1 MKRFLITLTFC
12 LAGLVL
18 AQAQVTTSSIS
29 GSVTSE
35 SGETLPG
42 ATVVATHVPSGTF
55 YGVVT
60 REDGGYVI
68 PNMRV
73 GGPYTVEVSYT
84 GFQPSVVNDIYLNL
98 GEKRNL
104 GIVMKSGVE
113 LQQVVV
119 TGERN
124 ALINPDKT
132 GASTIISLEQLRVMP
147 TITRSTAD
155 LTRLNPMSA
164 EGGSFGG
171 RNDQFNNYS
180 LDGSIFN
187 NPFGLD
193 AATPGGQTDA
203 QPVSLD
209 AIEQVSVSLAPYDVT
224 KSGFTGA
231 SVDAVTKSGT
241 NNFTGSVFGYFRNK
255 DMIGTKVD
263 GTKVT
268 KGDLS
273 QLQTGFS
280 IGGPIVK
287 DKIFFF
293 ANLEIERRSDLGSY
307 FVPNTG
313 GQTGGNVSRVLASDM
328 NLISSLLKTNFDYET
343 GAIEGF
349 KHNTDN
355 QKGLFKL
362 NFNLS
367 KSHKLAITY
376 NFLDAYKDKPAHP
389 SAIGRRGPDFQTLQF
404 ENSGYRINN
413 VIHSTKAELNSL
425 FGNKFANQLQLG
437 FTAFRDNREP
447 FSTPF
452 PVLNFGKDGVRYIV
466 AGHEPFS
473 IHNIL
478 DQNVYQFTDNFNI
491 YLNKHTF
498 TIGTSLERFDFDN
511 SFNLTG
517 YGARVFFPDID
528 MAAAQTVLNSPEFAQ
543 EVANA
548 KAAFETNTANDTWAL
563 AETNMGQWALY
574 VQDEIALNKKL
585 TLTVGLRSDLP
596 LYFDTQDKIQ
606 ENIDRNCCYN
616 PNLEY
621 YDANNNPLSL
631 STYYDENG
639 KPVSLNSLE
648 LPDQKPLIS
657 PRLGFNYDIS
667 GDQMAQLRG
676 GTGLFT
682 GRFPF
687 VWIGNQVA
695 NPNDFFYVTTAPDF
709 KFPQVWRSN
718 LGYDRK
724 LGNGWSMTL
733 DFIYT
738 KDVQAQM
745 VRNYGIKKPSDKL
758 KGVDNRPIYT
768 FDDRSQR
775 FDFFAF
781 PAPAVVQTNAYVFTN
796 TDLGR
801 SVNVALQV
809 EKTFANNMK
818 ATLAYNYLD
827 AKDAASIDAEISSD
841 AYDRNPANIN
851 HTNTAELAPSL
862 YGNKHRVVGSLYK
875 RFNYAE
881 KWATHVAVF
890 MEYVQGG
897 RFSYTYS
904 GDINN
909 DGSGLN
915 DLLFIPTDAQ
925 IDQMS
930 FTGDA
935 ASQRTTLKA
944 YIAQDD
950 YLSEN
955 RGKYA
960 EKYASLSPWYGRW
973 DVRIMQELGL
983 SNGHS
988 VQLSLDILN
997 FGNLLSNKW
1006 GVRQT
1011 ATNTGLVQPIGVSV
1025 ANGEPIYSFSTSQTQ
1040 TFYNDFS
1047 LNSRWQAQLGLRY
1060 NF

>member
-1 MKRFLITLTFC
+1 MKRLVFTLIAWLVVLTF
-12 LAGLVL
+12 
-18 AQAQVTTSSIS
+18 AQAQVTTSSIQ
-29 GSVTSE
+29 GTVTDDA
-35 SGETLPG
+35 GTTLPG
-42 ATVVATHVPSGTF
+42 ATVVATHVPSGTY
-55 YGVVT
+55 YGVIT
-60 REDGGYVI
+60 RDDGGYVI
-68 PNMRV
+68 PNVRV
-73 GGPYTVEVSYT
+73 GGPYTIQVSYT
-84 GFQPSVVNDIYLNL
+84 GYQQFTVNDVFLNL
-98 GEKRNL
+98 GEKRTIDIEMKAGVQL
-104 GIVMKSGVE
+104 GEVTVVGGRNE
-113 LQQVVV
+113 LID
-119 TGERN
+119 
-124 ALINPDKT
+124 ADKT
-132 GASTIISLEQLRVMP
+132 GASTLISLQQLRTMP

-241 NNFTGSVFGYFRNK
+241 NSFTGSVFGYYRNK

-263 GTKVT
+263 GTEVT
-268 KGDLS
+268 RGDLS

-280 IGGPIVK
+280 LGGPVVK

-293 ANLEIERRSDLGSY
+293 ANLELERRSDLGSY
-307 FVPNTG
+307 FVPSTG
-313 GQTGGNVSRVLASDM
+313 GATGGNVSRVLASDM
-328 NLISSLLKTNFDYET
+328 QMISNILKSEYGYET
-343 GAIEGF
+343 GAISGF
-349 KHNTDN
+349 KHNTNN

-367 KSHKLAITY
+367 AAHKLAITY
-376 NFLDAYKDKPAHP
+376 NFLDAFRDKPAHP

-413 VIHSTKAELNSL
+413 IIHSTKAELNSL
-425 FGNKFANQLQLG
+425 FGNKFANKLQLG
-437 FTAFRDNREP
+437 YTAFRDSRDP
-447 FSTPF
+447 FSAPF
-452 PVLNFGKDGVRYIV
+452 PVVNFGKDGVRYIV

-473 IHNIL
+473 IHNRL

-491 YLNKHTF
+491 YMNKHTW
-498 TIGTSLERFDFDN
+498 TIGTSFERFDFDN

-528 MAAAQTVLNSPEFAQ
+528 IADAEAVLTSAEFAQ
-543 EVANA
+543 EVADA
-548 KAAFETNTANDTWAL
+548 RAAFETNNANNTWAL
-563 AETNMGQWALY
+563 AETNMGQWAFY
-574 VQDEIALNKKL
+574 VQDEISVNKQL
-585 TLTVGLRSDLP
+585 TLTLGLRSDLP
-596 LYFDTQDKIQ
+596 LYFDTKDKIQ
-606 ENIDRNCCYN
+606 ENIDRNCCYD
-616 PNLEY
+616 PTIQY
-621 YDANNNPLSL
+621 F
-631 STYYDENG
+631 DEEG
-639 KPVSLNSLE
+639 KPILLNSLE
-648 LPDQKPLIS
+648 LPEQKPLIS
-657 PRLGFNYDIS
+657 PRLGFNYDLH
-667 GDQMAQLRG
+667 GNQTAQLRG

-695 NPNDFFYVTTAPDF
+695 NPNSFFYVTTAPDF
-709 KFPQVWRSN
+709 KYPQVWRSN

-724 LGNGWSMTL
+724 LGSGWAMTF
-733 DFIYT
+733 DVIYT
-738 KDVQAQM
+738 KDLQAQM
-745 VRNYGIKKPSDKL
+745 VRNYGLKLPSSTL

-768 FDDRSQR
+768 NDDRAQN
-775 FDFFAF
+775 FGG
-781 PAPAVVQTNAYVFTN
+781 PTNAYVFTN

-801 SVNVALQV
+801 SVNVAFQI
-809 EKTFANNMK
+809 EKTWANNMK

-841 AYDRNPANIN
+841 AYDRNPANIQ

-875 RFNYAE
+875 RFSYAE
-881 KWATHVAVF
+881 KWATHIAVF

-915 DLLFIPTDAQ
+915 DLLYIPTDAE
-925 IDQMS
+925 IDQMN

-935 ASQRTTLKA
+935 AAQRSRLKA

-960 EKYASLSPWYGRW
+960 EKYAAISPWYGRW
-973 DVRIMQELGL
+973 DIRIMQELGL
-983 SNGHS
+983 ANGHS
-988 VQLSLDILN
+988 IQLSLDILN
-997 FGNLLSNKW
+997 FGNLISNKW
-1006 GVRQT
+1006 GVRQV
-1011 ATNTGLVQPIGVSV
+1011 ATNTGLVQPLGVSV
-1025 ANGEPIYSFSTSQTQ
+1025 TGGDPVYTFDTSLTQ
-1040 TFYNDFS
+1040 TFFNDFS
-1047 LNSRWQAQLGLRY
+1047 LSSRWQAQLGLRY

>member
-1 MKRFLITLTFC
+1 MKRFIFTLTTLL
-12 LAGLVL
+12 LALVSM
-18 AQAQVTTSSIS
+18 QAQVTTSSVK
-29 GSVTSE
+29 GMVTDE
-35 SGETLPG
+35 SGTTMPG
-42 ATVVATHVPSGTF
+42 ATVVATHVPSGTS

-60 REDGGYVI
+60 RDDGGYVI
-68 PNMRV
+68 PNMRI
-73 GGPYTVEVSYT
+73 GGPYTIEASFT
-84 GFQPSVVNDIYLNL
+84 GFQSFAINDVYLQL
-98 GEKRNL
+98 GEKRN
-104 GIVMKSGVE
+104 IDMEFKTGVDLNE
-113 LQQVVV
+113 VLVV
-119 TGERN
+119 GERN
-124 ALINPDKT
+124 PLINPDKT
-132 GASTIISLEQLRVMP
+132 GASTLISLEQLRTMP

-155 LTRLNPMSA
+155 LTRLNPMAA

-224 KSGFTGA
+224 KAGFTGA

-241 NNFTGSVFGYFRNK
+241 NNITGSVFGFYRNK
-255 DMIGTKVD
+255 GMIGKKVD
-263 GTKVT
+263 GTDVT

-307 FVPNTG
+307 FVPAG
-313 GQTGGNVSRVLASDM
+313 AGASGGNVSRVLASDM
-328 NLISSLLKTNFDYET
+328 TNISNLLRSTYGYET
-343 GAIEGF
+343 GAISGF

-367 KSHKLAITY
+367 DAHKLAVTY
-376 NFLDAYKDKPAHP
+376 NFLDAYRDKPAHP

-425 FGNKFANQLQLG
+425 FGNKFANKLQVG
-437 FTAFRDNREP
+437 YTAFRDSRDP
-447 FSTPF
+447 FSAPF
-452 PVLNFGKDGVRYIV
+452 PVVNFGKDGVRYIV

-473 IHNIL
+473 INNVL
-478 DQNVYQFTDNFNI
+478 DQDVYQFTDNFNI

-498 TIGTSLERFDFDN
+498 TIGTSFERFDFDN
-511 SFNLTG
+511 SFNLVG
-517 YGARVFFPDID
+517 YGFRIFFPDID
-528 MAAAQTVLNSPEFAQ
+528 ISDAEAVISSAGFAA
-543 EVANA
+543 EVDGARAN
-548 KAAFETNTANDTWAL
+548 FENNNKNDSWAL
-563 AETNMGQWALY
+563 AETNMGQWAFY
-574 VQDEIALNKKL
+574 VQDEIAVNDQFTL
-585 TLTVGLRSDLP
+585 TLGLRSDLP
-596 LYFDTQDKIQ
+596 LYFNTQDKIQ
-606 ENIDRNCCYN
+606 ENIDRSGGYE
-616 PNLEY
+616 PDISY
-621 YDANNNPLSL
+621 YDKDGNEL
-631 STYYDENG
+631 
-639 KPVSLNSLE
+639 KLNSLE
-648 LPDQKPLIS
+648 LPEQKPLLS
-657 PRLGFNYDIS
+657 PRLGFNYDLH
-667 GDQMAQLRG
+667 GDQTAQIRG
-676 GTGLFT
+676 GVGIFT

-695 NPNDFFYVTTAPDF
+695 NPTSGFYVTTAPDF
-709 KFPQVWRSN
+709 KYPQVWRSN
-718 LGYDRK
+718 IGYDRK
-724 LGNGWSMTL
+724 LGNGWSMTF

-738 KDVQAQM
+738 KDLQAQM
-745 VRNYGIKKPSDKL
+745 VRNYGLKLPSDKL

-768 FDDRSQR
+768 FDDRAQR
-775 FDFFAF
+775 FDPFAF
-781 PAPAVVQTNAYVFTN
+781 PAPAIVQTNAYVFTN
-796 TDLGR
+796 TNKGR
-801 SVNVALQV
+801 SYNIAIQV
-809 EKTFANNMK
+809 EKTWANNMK

-827 AKDAASIDAEISSD
+827 SKDAASIDAEISSD
-841 AYDRNPANIN
+841 AYDRNPGNIN

-875 RFNYAE
+875 KFMYGD
-881 KWATHVAVF
+881 KWASHIAVF
-890 MEYVQGG
+890 MEYLQGG

-915 DLLFIPTDAQ
+915 DLLYIPTDAE
-925 IDQMS
+925 IDQMN
-930 FTGDA
+930 FADA
-935 ASQRTTLKA
+935 AQRTALKA
-944 YIAQDD
+944 YISQDD
-950 YLSEN
+950 YLSGR

-960 EKYASLSPWYGRW
+960 EKYAAISPWYGRW
-973 DVRIMQELGL
+973 DIRYIQELEL

-988 VQLSLDILN
+988 VQLSIDILN
-997 FGNLLSNKW
+997 FANLLNNSW
-1006 GVRQT
+1006 GVREV
-1011 ATNTGLVQPIGVSV
+1011 ATNTGLVQPLGVAV
-1025 ANGEPIYSFSTSQTQ
+1025 ANGEPVYSFDTQQKQ
-1040 TFYNDFS
+1040 TFFNDFS

>member
-1 MKRFLITLTFC
+1 MKRFIFTLTTLL
-12 LAGLVL
+12 LAFASL
-18 AQAQVTTSSIS
+18 QAQVTTSSIR
-29 GSVTSE
+29 GTVTDE
-35 SGETLPG
+35 GGATMPG
-42 ATVVATHVPSGTF
+42 ATIVATHVPSGTS

-60 REDGGYVI
+60 RDDGGYVI
-68 PNMRV
+68 PNMRI
-73 GGPYTVEVSYT
+73 GGPYSIESSYT
-84 GFQPSVVNDIYLNL
+84 GYQTYVMNDVYLQL
-98 GEKRNL
+98 GEKRNID
-104 GIVMKSGVE
+104 IVFKEGVE
-113 LQQVVV
+113 LNQVLVI
-119 TGERN
+119 GEKN
-124 ALINPDKT
+124 PLINPDKT
-132 GASTIISLEQLRVMP
+132 GASTLISLEQLRTMP

-193 AATPGGQTDA
+193 AATPGGQADA

-224 KSGFTGA
+224 KAGFTGA

-255 DMIGTKVD
+255 DMIGIKVD
-263 GTKVT
+263 GTEVT
-268 KGDLS
+268 RGDLS

-280 IGGPIVK
+280 LGGPIVK
-287 DKIFFF
+287 DKVFFF

-307 FVPNTG
+307 FVPNEG
-313 GQTGGNVSRVLASDM
+313 GASDGNVSRVAASDM
-328 NLISSLLKTNFDYET
+328 LFISNLLRTNYGYET
-343 GAIEGF
+343 GAISGF

-367 KSHKLAITY
+367 DAHKLAVTY
-376 NFLDAYKDKPAHP
+376 NFLDAYRDKPAHP

-425 FGNKFANQLQLG
+425 FGNKFANKLQVG
-437 FTAFRDNREP
+437 YTAFRDSRDP
-447 FSTPF
+447 FSAPF
-452 PVLNFGKDGVRYIV
+452 PVLNIGKDGVRYIV

-473 IHNIL
+473 INNRL

-491 YLNKHTF
+491 YMNKHTF
-498 TIGTSLERFDFDN
+498 TLGTSFERFDFDN

-517 YGARVFFPDID
+517 YGPRVFFPDVDIAD
-528 MAAAQTVLNSPEFAQ
+528 AEAVITSPDFAA
-543 EVANA
+543 EVDAA
-548 KAAFETNTANDTWAL
+548 RAAFTENNANNTWAL

-574 VQDEIALNKKL
+574 GQDEIAVSNQFTL
-585 TLTVGLRSDLP
+585 TLGLRMDMP
-596 LYFDTQDKIQ
+596 LYFNTEEKIQ
-606 ENIDRNCCYN
+606 ESIDRNCCYD
-616 PNLEY
+616 P
-621 YDANNNPLSL
+621 SIQ
-631 STYYDENG
+631 YYDENG
-639 KPVSLNSLE
+639 EGVKLNSLE
-648 LPDQKPLIS
+648 LPKQNPLIS
-657 PRLGFNYDIS
+657 PRVGFNYDIS
-667 GDQMAQLRG
+667 GDQRAQLRG

-695 NPNDFFYVTTAPDF
+695 NPNSFFYVTTAPDF
-709 KFPQVWRSN
+709 KYPQVWRSN

-724 LGNGWSMTL
+724 LGDGWSMTL

-738 KDVQAQM
+738 KDIQAQM
-745 VRNYGIKKPSDKL
+745 VRNYGLKLPSDRL
-758 KGVDNRPIYT
+758 KGVDNRPVYT
-768 FDDRSQR
+768 NNDRSQN
-775 FDFFAF
+775 FGG
-781 PAPAVVQTNAYVFTN
+781 PTNAYVFTN

-801 SVNVALQV
+801 SYNIALQV
-809 EKTFANNMK
+809 EKTWANNMK

-841 AYDRNPANIN
+841 AYDRNPGNID

-875 RFNYAE
+875 KFMYAD

-890 MEYVQGG
+890 MEYLQGG

-915 DLLFIPTDAQ
+915 DLLYIPTDAE
-925 IDQMS
+925 IDQMN

-935 ASQRTTLKA
+935 AAQRTAFKK

-955 RGKYA
+955 RGDYA
-960 EKYASLSPWYGRW
+960 EKYAALSPWYGRW
-973 DVRIMQELGL
+973 DIRIMQEMGL
-983 SNGHS
+983 SNGHN

-997 FGNLLSNKW
+997 VGNLINNSW
-1006 GVRQT
+1006 GVREV
-1011 ATNTGLVQPIGVSV
+1011 ATNTGLVQPLGVSV
-1025 ANGEPIYSFSTSQTQ
+1025 ANGEPVYTFSTQQTQ
-1040 TFYNDFS
+1040 TFFNDFS

>member
-1 MKRFLITLTFC
+1 MKRFIFTLTTLL
-12 LAGLVL
+12 LACASL
-18 AQAQVTTSSIS
+18 QAQVTTSSIR
-29 GSVTSE
+29 GAVTDE
-35 SGETLPG
+35 GGATMPG
-42 ATVVATHVPSGTF
+42 ATIVATHVPSGTS

-60 REDGGYVI
+60 RDDGGYVI
-68 PNMRV
+68 PNMRI
-73 GGPYTVEVSYT
+73 GGPYSIESSYT
-84 GFQPSVVNDIYLNL
+84 GYQTYVMNDVYLQL
-98 GEKRNL
+98 GEKRNID
-104 GIVMKSGVE
+104 IVFKEGVE
-113 LQQVVV
+113 LNQVLVI
-119 TGERN
+119 GEKN
-124 ALINPDKT
+124 PLINPDKT
-132 GASTIISLEQLRVMP
+132 GASTLISLEQLRTMP

-193 AATPGGQTDA
+193 AATPGGQADA

-224 KSGFTGA
+224 KAGFTGA

-255 DMIGTKVD
+255 DMIGIKVD
-263 GTKVT
+263 GTEVT
-268 KGDLS
+268 RGDLS

-280 IGGPIVK
+280 LGGPIVK
-287 DKIFFF
+287 DKVFFF

-307 FVPNTG
+307 FVPNEG
-313 GQTGGNVSRVLASDM
+313 GASDGNVSRVAASDM
-328 NLISSLLKTNFDYET
+328 LFISNLLRTNYGYET
-343 GAIEGF
+343 GAISGF

-367 KSHKLAITY
+367 DAHKLAVTY
-376 NFLDAYKDKPAHP
+376 NFLDAYRDKPAHP

-425 FGNKFANQLQLG
+425 FGNKFANKLQVG
-437 FTAFRDNREP
+437 YTAFRDSRDP
-447 FSTPF
+447 FSAPF
-452 PVLNFGKDGVRYIV
+452 PVLNIGKDGVRYIV

-473 IHNIL
+473 INNRL

-491 YLNKHTF
+491 YMNKHTF
-498 TIGTSLERFDFDN
+498 TLGTSFERFDFDN

-517 YGARVFFPDID
+517 YGPRDGFPDVDIAD
-528 MAAAQTVLNSPEFAQ
+528 AEAVITSPDFAA
-543 EVANA
+543 EVDAA
-548 KAAFETNTANDTWAL
+548 RAAFTENNANNTWAL

-574 VQDEIALNKKL
+574 GQDEIAVSNQFTL
-585 TLTVGLRSDLP
+585 TLGLRMDMP
-596 LYFDTQDKIQ
+596 LYFNTEEKIQ
-606 ENIDRNCCYN
+606 ESIDRNCCYD
-616 PNLEY
+616 P
-621 YDANNNPLSL
+621 SIQ
-631 STYYDENG
+631 YYDENG
-639 KPVSLNSLE
+639 EGVKLNSLE
-648 LPDQKPLIS
+648 LPKQNPLIS
-657 PRLGFNYDIS
+657 PRVGFNYDIS
-667 GDQMAQLRG
+667 GDQRAQLRG

-695 NPNDFFYVTTAPDF
+695 NPNSFFYVTTAPDF
-709 KFPQVWRSN
+709 KYPQVWRSN

-724 LGNGWSMTL
+724 LGDGWSMTP
-733 DFIYT
+733 DFIST
-738 KDVQAQM
+738 NDIKAEM
-745 VRNYGIKKPSDKL
+745 ARNYGLKLPSDRL
-758 KGVDNRPIYT
+758 KGVDNRPVYT
-768 FDDRSQR
+768 NNDRSQN
-775 FDFFAF
+775 FGG
-781 PAPAVVQTNAYVFTN
+781 PTNAYVFTN

-801 SVNVALQV
+801 SYNIALQV
-809 EKTFANNMK
+809 EKTWANNMK

-841 AYDRNPANIN
+841 AYDRNPGNID

-875 RFNYAE
+875 KFMYAD

-890 MEYVQGG
+890 MEYLQGG

-915 DLLFIPTDAQ
+915 DLLYIPTDAE
-925 IDQMS
+925 IDQMN

-935 ASQRTTLKA
+935 AAQRTAFKK

-955 RGKYA
+955 RGDYA
-960 EKYASLSPWYGRW
+960 EKYAALSPWYGRW
-973 DVRIMQELGL
+973 DIRIMQEMGL
-983 SNGHS
+983 SNGHN

-997 FGNLLSNKW
+997 VGNLINNSW
-1006 GVRQT
+1006 GVREV
-1011 ATNTGLVQPIGVSV
+1011 ATNTGLVQPLGVSV
-1025 ANGEPIYSFSTSQTQ
+1025 ANGEPVYTFSTQQTQ
-1040 TFYNDFS
+1040 TFFNDFS